1 MLTKRVATSRD
12 SAPIRS
18 TSTVFWTMNI
28 TSPATIPTEIP
39 NDLSFQLCSRN
50 VSFPCEIP
58 DMFFQFM
65 FKKVLHSF
73 RGSKHVLSIAF
84 GKRFYSLRDLKQPVL
99 SQKMFPF
106 LARFQ
111 TYSFSGIQET
121 FPFLPTFQTCSF
133 SCVQETFRF
142 LPRFQMCSFSCLQET
157 FLFLERFQTTCSFI
171 LKNDSFHREI
181 SDFLLTVFK
190 KRFLVIDEHYLH
202 IWQLNFQFLHIHR
215 HALPGRWDMTSI
227 RSSSNVFWTI
237 YKETLNTR
245 SSTVSS
251 NVRNWMENSG
261 WIMSSV
267 NVFWTMK
274 AF

>member
-1 MLTKRVATSRD
+1 
-12 SAPIRS
+12 
-18 TSTVFWTMNI
+18 
-28 TSPATIPTEIP
+28 
-39 NDLSFQLCSRN
+39 
-50 VSFPCEIP
+50 
-58 DMFFQFM
+58 MFFQ
-65 FKKVLHSF
+65 L
-73 RGSKHVLSIAF
+73 LSENVSIPWEIWNNQF
-84 GKRFYSLRDLKQPVL
+84 SHK
-99 SQKMFPF
+99 KMFPF